1 LIRRFDFYGPLFV
14 AAPVLAL
21 VSFAASGCREQP
33 SAASSAANQL
43 FSTEELA
50 EMRKSVRSQGEFRQL
65 LKIKTAERN
74 GSAVVKTKVAAGKAR
89 RN

>member
-1 LIRRFDFYGPLFV
+1 LIRRFDFNCRLFV

-21 VSFAASGCREQP
+21 VLFAASGCREQP
-33 SAASSAANQL
+33 SAANSATNQL
-43 FSTEELA
+43 FSKEELA
-50 EMRKSVRSQGEFRQL
+50 EMRKSVRSQAEFRQL

-74 GSAVVKTKVAAGKAR
+74 GSAVVKTKGSAGKAR